1 MYAETQ
7 RERVEMLEALR
18 RSEWNA
24 EMDPVVVTSTGGQ
37 IVQHDFSQGYV
48 RRLIGFEFLT
58 EAIS

>member
-1 MYAETQ
+1 
-7 RERVEMLEALR
+7 MLEALR